1 MKKRQNSNLQKLIM
15 SYKHP
20 IMKLVKDA
28 NKESPNKP
36 HISDKEAEEAI
47 KKLLAWIGE
56 DPSREGLIET
66 PKRVIKAFKEYFKG
80 YHQNAVE
87 DLAKTFGDVEGY
99 DDMVI
104 EKNITLESH
113 CEHHM
118 APIIGVAH
126 VSYIPNKKVVGL
138 SKLARTVEIFSKRLQ
153 TQERLTMQIAKTL
166 MSALDAKG
174 VAVTIDA
181 AHQCMTMRGIK
192 KEKATTVTNY
202 FLGSFKEDLSIQNRY
217 LKYIGK

>member
-1 MKKRQNSNLQKLIM
+1 M
-15 SYKHP
+15 SYKNERY
-20 IMKLVKDA
+20 MKLVKDIE
-28 NKESPNKP
+28 KRRSKKP
-36 HISDKEAEEAI
+36 EVTDKQAEEAFKTI
-47 KKLLAWIGE
+47 LTWIGE
-56 DPSREGLIET
+56 DPNREGLIET
-66 PKRVIKAFKEYFKG
+66 PKRVVKAFKEYFKG
-80 YHQNAVE
+80 YHQDANAE
-87 DLAKTFGDVEGY
+87 LLKTFGDVEGY
-99 DDMVI
+99 DDMVV

-126 VSYIPNKKVVGL
+126 IAYIPNKKVVGL
-138 SKLARTVEIFSKRLQ
+138 SKLARTVEVFSKRLQ

-166 MSALDAKG
+166 MSSLEAKG

-202 FLGSFKEDLSIQNRY
+202 YLGTFKEDLSYQNRY
-217 LKYIGK
+217 LRYIAK

>member
-1 MKKRQNSNLQKLIM
+1 M
-15 SYKHP
+15 SYKNEF
-20 IMKLVKDA
+20 IMKLVKDVD
-28 NKESPNKP
+28 KSSSKKP
-36 HISDKEAEEAI
+36 EVTDKQAEEAFKTI
-47 KKLLAWIGE
+47 LTWIGE
-56 DPSREGLIET
+56 DPSREGLLET
-66 PKRVIKAFKEYFKG
+66 PKRVVKAFKEYFKG
-80 YHQNAVE
+80 YNQDANA
-87 DLAKTFGDVEGY
+87 DLSKTFGDVEGY
-99 DDMVI
+99 DDMVV

-126 VSYIPNKKVVGL
+126 VAYIPNKKVVGL
-138 SKLARTVEIFSKRLQ
+138 SKLARTVDIFSKRLQ

-166 MSALDAKG
+166 MNALDAKG

-202 FLGSFKEDLSIQNRY
+202 FLGSFKEDLSFQNRY
-217 LKYIGK
+217 LRHIAK

>member
-1 MKKRQNSNLQKLIM
+1 
-15 SYKHP
+15 
-20 IMKLVKDA
+20 MKLVKDTE
-28 NKESPNKP
+28 KDLIKKP
-36 HISDKEAEEAI
+36 EVTDKQAEEAFKTI
-47 KKLLAWIGE
+47 LKWIGE
-56 DPSREGLIET
+56 DTSREGLLET
-66 PKRVIKAFKEYFKG
+66 PKRVVKAFKEYFKG
-80 YHQNAVE
+80 YHQNAE
-87 DLAKTFGDVEGY
+87 QDLTKTFGDVEGY
-99 DDMVI
+99 DDMVV

-126 VSYIPNKKVVGL
+126 VAYIPNKKVVGL

-153 TQERLTMQIAKTL
+153 TQERLTMQIASTL
-166 MSALDAKG
+166 MKALDAKG

-192 KEKATTVTNY
+192 KERATTVTNY

-217 LKYIGK
+217 LRYIAK